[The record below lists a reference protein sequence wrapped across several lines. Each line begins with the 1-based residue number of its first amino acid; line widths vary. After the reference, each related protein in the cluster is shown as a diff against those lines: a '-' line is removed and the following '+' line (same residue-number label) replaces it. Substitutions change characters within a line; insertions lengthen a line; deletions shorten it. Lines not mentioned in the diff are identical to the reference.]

1 MEQSKTVLSQV
12 TMEIIREYA
21 KAKNIEM
28 KDRES
33 LVKVRNN
40 KQALKQIKIANYA
53 MKEILEEL
61 EPDFTELNQLVYAT
75 AYVVSSQTNNYKD
88 TKHRPNKCKNPKWRE
103 RLKERLKIL
112 EEKYLSWRNYQRE
125 YLSKLEKQENLF
137 TNTIYLL
144 NKLKFLK

>member
-40 KQALKQIKIANYA
+40 KQALKQIKIAKYA
-53 MKEILEEL
+53 MKEILEL

-125 YLSKLEKQENLF
+125 YLSNSKSKK
-137 TNTIYLL
+137 IYSQIQ
-144 NKLKFLK
+144 FIF